1 MSFFYKPCRSAAAR
15 LAAQSINQTGDTP
28 MNKVK
33 IISVLVLDQDAAI
46 EFYTR
51 KLGFELR
58 EDKPFGE
65 SRWVT
70 ISLPKNG
77 DLTLALELAKTAD
90 DKAIVGKQGGSHAFL
105 GLDTSDC
112 IGLQTDEAAG
122 REVSRRAAVGTVGH
136 GGAV

>member
-1 MSFFYKPCRSAAAR
+1 
-15 LAAQSINQTGDTP
+15 
-28 MNKVK
+28 MNRVK

-65 SRWVT
+65 GRWVT
-70 ISLPKNG
+70 ISLPNNG
-77 DLTLALELAKTAD
+77 DLTLALETAGTAD
-90 DKAIVGKQGGSHAFL
+90 DKALVGKQGGSHAFL

-112 IGLQTDEAAG
+112 IGDYTRMKQLG
-122 REVSRRAAVGTVGH
+122 VKFVGEPQSGPWGTGVQCDDLYGNKIFLSQEP
-136 GGAV
+136 

>member
-1 MSFFYKPCRSAAAR
+1 
-15 LAAQSINQTGDTP
+15 
-28 MNKVK
+28 MNRVK
-33 IISVLVLDQDAAI
+33 IITVLVLDQDAAI

-70 ISLPKNG
+70 ISLSKNR
-77 DLTLALELAKTAD
+77 DLTLALELAKTAA

-105 GLDTSDC
+105 ALDTSDC
-112 IGLQTDEAAG
+112 IGDYTRMKPLGVKFLGEPQSG
-122 REVSRRAAVGTVGH
+122 PWGTGVQCEDLYGNKIFLSQEP
-136 GGAV
+136 

>member
-1 MSFFYKPCRSAAAR
+1 
-15 LAAQSINQTGDTP
+15 

-33 IISVLVLDQDAAI
+33 IISVLVLDQDAAL

-58 EDKPFGE
+58 EDQPFGE

-70 ISLPKNG
+70 ISLPKNSEV
-77 DLTLALELAKTAD
+77 TVALELAKTPD

-112 IGLQTDEAAG
+112 TGDYKRMKPLGVKFLGEPQSG
-122 REVSRRAAVGTVGH
+122 PWGTGVQFEDLYGNKIFLSQEP
-136 GGAV
+136 

>member
-1 MSFFYKPCRSAAAR
+1 
-15 LAAQSINQTGDTP
+15 
-28 MNKVK
+28 MNSVK
-33 IISVLVLDQDAAI
+33 IISVLVLDQDEAI

-58 EDKPFGE
+58 EDKTFGE

-70 ISLPKNG
+70 ISLPKNR
-77 DLTLALELAKTAD
+77 DLTLALEFAKTVD

-112 IGLQTDEAAG
+112 IGDYTRMKTLG
-122 REVSRRAAVGTVGH
+122 VKFVGEPQLGPWGTGVQCEDLYGNKIFMSQEP
-136 GGAV
+136 

>member
-1 MSFFYKPCRSAAAR
+1 
-15 LAAQSINQTGDTP
+15 
-28 MNKVK
+28 MNRVK

-51 KLGFELR
+51 KLGFELH

-70 ISLPKNG
+70 ISLPKNR
-77 DLTLALELAKTAD
+77 DLTIALELAKTAA
-90 DKAIVGKQGGSHAFL
+90 DKAMVGKQAGSHALL

-112 IGLQTDEAAG
+112 MGDYKRMKPLGVKFLSEPQSGPWGTGVQCEDLYGNKIFISQEA
-122 REVSRRAAVGTVGH
+122 
-136 GGAV
+136 